1 MNSKTA
7 IVYLQDKIL
16 SANQDHANVELEN
29 VSNAKKDI
37 SLTLMEFVLLFLKT
51 VKNTVKPM
59 EPVQHV
65 KINIHLAMENVFL
78 LKSQLD
84 Q

>member
-1 MNSKTA
+1 MNSKTV
-7 IVYLQDKIL
+7 IVYLQGKIL

-37 SLTLMEFVLLFLKT
+37 SLTSMEFVLLFLKT
-51 VKNTVKPM
+51 VKNTAKQM
-59 EPVQHV
+59 EPAQLA
-65 KINIHLAMENVFL
+65 KTNILLAMENVFL
-78 LKSQLD
+78 PKNQLD